1 MDYADFHDNNSI
13 GVSLKLIWES
23 REDLNAIKAENDKRM
38 STFVAKEKRAYEDAY
53 VKAAQERVNQASK
66 IGARPYDDLR
76 QEERI
81 AVYRRLVHSLAPDR
95 VKITDDEIIS
105 GKKFSYPPMS
115 DQTRHAW
122 SEILNRI
129 FDMEKMLYFVAPE
142 WWKPRAHTTQVL
154 GAETPV
160 LDTNG
165 DPTLDADGNIV
176 MQSTNRT
183 SVPTRNQVSWGG
195 AEEAGRPNYFITES
209 STPAKLGSSLG
220 WLLQLDGDS
229 MRNAFLNAPWVKAV
243 IPIRPGR
250 EQEAIDWL
258 KGVVE
263 GSEGLDAAL
272 EGELADL
279 AKKVAEKH
287 TKAAT
292 VESIPDLIDPNVTVS
307 TTPVDKVFE
316 YGFDPLQGGFRA
328 QSIEGGEF
336 EIVDQWIEV
345 VPTDQVAAVAVK
357 YDPATGRQVP
367 IV

>member
-1 MDYADFHDNNSI
+1 
-13 GVSLKLIWES
+13 
-23 REDLNAIKAENDKRM
+23 
-38 STFVAKEKRAYEDAY
+38 
-53 VKAAQERVNQASK
+53 
-66 IGARPYDDLR
+66 
-76 QEERI
+76 
-81 AVYRRLVHSLAPDR
+81 
-95 VKITDDEIIS
+95 
-105 GKKFSYPPMS
+105 
-115 DQTRHAW
+115 
-122 SEILNRI
+122 
-129 FDMEKMLYFVAPE
+129 
-142 WWKPRAHTTQVL
+142 VL

-183 SVPTRNQVSWGG
+183 SVPTRDQVSWGG
-195 AEEAGRPNYFITES
+195 AEEAGRPNYFITDS
-209 STPAKLGSSLG
+209 SAPAKLGSSLG